1 MTELTA
7 NEIDIYIN
15 YELNHRKFINR
26 RKDILLYYY
35 NKLSNIQQLKLI
47 LSIYYGQQRYYKKNK
62 NKINLL
68 SGEQVSLKTLNKQ
81 KDLLMSYYTFYRK
94 LNNTDI
100 SNNDISDSSI
110 SNASIRDSS
119 ISDSSNIIKDTFLLF
134 YDTLLKDNQ
143 KSNLILYLYNLN
155 NASNEFKT
163 N

>member
-1 MTELTA
+1 MTELTP
-7 NEIDIYIN
+7 NQIDIYIN

-47 LSIYYGQQRYYKKNK
+47 LSIYYGQQRYYNKNK

-100 SNNDISDSSI
+100 SNNDISDSS
-110 SNASIRDSS
+110 
-119 ISDSSNIIKDTFLLF
+119 NIIKDTFLLF